1 MEVKIIEIE
10 FMDLIES
17 YSKQFKDNMSV
28 KDVVYQMAK
37 DNLIDKREMR
47 NKAILKDYADMV
59 KTNGQSVFDIC
70 ETLSFKYNL
79 SLSMIQEIIYKK

>member
-1 MEVKIIEIE
+1 MEQVE

-17 YSKQFKDNMSV
+17 YTKQFKDNMSV

-79 SLSMIQEIIYKK
+79 SFSMIQEIIYKK